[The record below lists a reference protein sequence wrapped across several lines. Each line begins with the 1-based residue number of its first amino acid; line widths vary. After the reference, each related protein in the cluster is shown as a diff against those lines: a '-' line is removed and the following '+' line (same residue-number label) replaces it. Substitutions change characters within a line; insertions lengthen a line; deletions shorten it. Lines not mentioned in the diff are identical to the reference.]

1 MRTGPPFSHRTASLS
16 LSVAS
21 LWIKRSFIRT
31 PPPPPRSFYYSLPI
45 LGCLRIIKDFLSL
58 SLFVFG
64 APEFDDDDTNPRA
77 PIQNPL
83 LPSSPIVARSRGF
96 RLPLVRLQSVCACIY
111 TWMYIFF
118 FFFFFFFFYYTT
130 YTHASKMFLY
140 SSFAPIVRAPWR
152 RRAQY

>member
-16 LSVAS
+16 LGCIS
-21 LWIKRSFIRT
+21 LNKEILHPNPTSSSPFLLLLT
-31 PPPPPRSFYYSLPI
+31 PHPRMLTYYQ
-45 LGCLRIIKDFLSL
+45 GLSL